1 MSDAWLRAIV
11 ALPFGLALG
20 SFMTVVVDRV
30 PKGESIVAPR
40 SRCPSCG
47 AEIEARDNV
56 PVLSWLLLH
65 GRCRACGEPISPVYP
80 LIELATAAGVVGAAA
95 RFDRVWVGIL
105 MGALMAMMPA
115 ISVIDIRHRI
125 IPNRLMYPSLVA
137 FPVLIVA
144 AWVTHG
150 GTDPVRALLGGLL
163 FGGGLLLVA
172 LVSRGMGMGDVK
184 LAAVI
189 GLVMGAVGL
198 RYVGVAAGS
207 AVVLG
212 GVGGMVALLLGRGRK
227 AAIPFGPYLAA
238 GAVVSAFLGEPLSS
252 WYLHRFLTG

>member
-1 MSDAWLRAIV
+1 
-11 ALPFGLALG
+11 
-20 SFMTVVVDRV
+20 MTVVVDRV
-30 PKGESIVAPR
+30 PKGESVVAPR

-47 AEIEARDNV
+47 AGIVARDNV
-56 PVLSWLLLH
+56 PVISWLLLR
-65 GRCRACGEPISPVYP
+65 GRCRACGEPISSVYP
-80 LIELATAAGVVGAAA
+80 AIEVSTAACVVGAAA
-95 RFDRVWVGIL
+95 RFDRLWVGVV
-105 MGALMAMMPA
+105 MAALLGMMPA
-115 ISVIDIRHRI
+115 LSVIDIRVRI

-137 FPVLIVA
+137 FPVLILAGWVA
-144 AWVTHG
+144 HG
-150 GTDPVRALLGGLL
+150 GTDPVRALVGGLL

-189 GLVMGAVGL
+189 GLVMGSVGL
-198 RYVGVAAGS
+198 RYVGVAAGA

-212 GVGGMVALLLGRGRK
+212 GVGAVAALLLGRGRK
-227 AAIPFGPYLAA
+227 SAIPFGPYLAA